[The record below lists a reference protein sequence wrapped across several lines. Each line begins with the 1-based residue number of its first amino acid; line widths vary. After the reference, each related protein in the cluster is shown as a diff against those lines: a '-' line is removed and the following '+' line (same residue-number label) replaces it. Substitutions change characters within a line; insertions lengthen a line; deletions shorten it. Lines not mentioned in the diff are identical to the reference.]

1 MSKISS
7 SILIIG
13 NEILSGRT
21 QDINVQFIA
30 KELSKLGIN
39 LSEVRIV
46 PDNKQE
52 IVFSLNQLRKK
63 YDYVFTTGGIGPTHD
78 DITSECVCE
87 AFNLDYSINS
97 EAYDLLKSIYPEDE
111 LNEGRIKMTKMPK
124 GAKLI
129 KNPLTVAPGFYIG
142 NVYVLPGV
150 PEIMQTMFL
159 NIVKD
164 LKFGDP
170 IISETVKTNLFES
183 IIAKSLEEIQKKFD
197 DCEIGSYPSFDYKDK
212 IGSSGGV
219 NIVVSGKNLLS
230 IKKAKVEI
238 ILAIRKMGGKTT
250 LEE

>member
-97 EAYDLLKSIYPEDE
+97 EAYDLLKNFYPQHLRPTSRPSSNFRKTSEVNQDF
-111 LNEGRIKMTKMPK
+111 LKFN
-124 GAKLI
+124 
-129 KNPLTVAPGFYIG
+129 
-142 NVYVLPGV
+142 
-150 PEIMQTMFL
+150 FL
-159 NIVKD
+159 N
-164 LKFGDP
+164 FG
-170 IISETVKTNLFES
+170 IS
-183 IIAKSLEEIQKKFD
+183 
-197 DCEIGSYPSFDYKDK
+197 
-212 IGSSGGV
+212 
-219 NIVVSGKNLLS
+219 
-230 IKKAKVEI
+230 
-238 ILAIRKMGGKTT
+238 
-250 LEE
+250 

>member
-1 MSKISS
+1 MSKITS

-30 KELSKLGIN
+30 KELSKLGIS

-52 IVFSLNQLRKK
+52 IVINLNQLRKK

-78 DITSECVCE
+78 DITSECVSE
-87 AFNLDYSINS
+87 AFSVEYSINS
-97 EAYDLLKSIYPEDE
+97 EAYDLLKNFYPEGE

-129 KNPLTVAPGFYIG
+129 KNPLTVAPGFYIK

-150 PEIMQTMFL
+150 PKIMQTMFPSII
-159 NIVKD
+159 NN
-164 LKFGDP
+164 LKISDP
-170 IISETVKTNLFES
+170 IISQTVHTNLFES
-183 IIAKSLEEIQKKFD
+183 IIAKSLEEIQRKFE
-197 DCEIGSYPSFDYKDK
+197 DCEIGSYPNFDYKSN
-212 IGSSGGV
+212 IGRVGGV
-219 NIVVSGKNLLS
+219 NIVVSGKNIFS
-230 IKKAKVEI
+230 VKSARDEI
-238 ILAIRKMGGKTT
+238 ITVIKEMGGKTT
-250 LEE
+250 FKE

>member
-1 MSKISS
+1 MSRITS

-30 KELSKLGIN
+30 KELSKLGIS

-52 IVFSLNQLRKK
+52 IVINLNQLRKK

-78 DITSECVCE
+78 DITSECVSE
-87 AFNLDYSINS
+87 AFSVEYSINS
-97 EAYDLLKSIYPEDE
+97 EAYDLLKNFYPEGE

-129 KNPLTVAPGFYIG
+129 KNPLTVAPGFYIK

-150 PEIMQTMFL
+150 PKIMQTMFPSII
-159 NIVKD
+159 NN
-164 LKFGDP
+164 LKISDP
-170 IISETVKTNLFES
+170 IISQTVHTNL
-183 IIAKSLEEIQKKFD
+183 
-197 DCEIGSYPSFDYKDK
+197 SFV
-212 IGSSGGV
+212 SPFGV
-219 NIVVSGKNLLS
+219 ID
-230 IKKAKVEI
+230 
-238 ILAIRKMGGKTT
+238 
-250 LEE
+250 

>member
-87 AFNLDYSINS
+87 AFNLDYSI
-97 EAYDLLKSIYPEDE
+97 LLFKHVLPF
-111 LNEGRIKMTKMPK
+111 TVV
-124 GAKLI
+124 KLI
-129 KNPLTVAPGFYIG
+129 FVFCA
-142 NVYVLPGV
+142 
-150 PEIMQTMFL
+150 
-159 NIVKD
+159 
-164 LKFGDP
+164 
-170 IISETVKTNLFES
+170 
-183 IIAKSLEEIQKKFD
+183 
-197 DCEIGSYPSFDYKDK
+197 
-212 IGSSGGV
+212 
-219 NIVVSGKNLLS
+219 
-230 IKKAKVEI
+230 
-238 ILAIRKMGGKTT
+238 
-250 LEE
+250 